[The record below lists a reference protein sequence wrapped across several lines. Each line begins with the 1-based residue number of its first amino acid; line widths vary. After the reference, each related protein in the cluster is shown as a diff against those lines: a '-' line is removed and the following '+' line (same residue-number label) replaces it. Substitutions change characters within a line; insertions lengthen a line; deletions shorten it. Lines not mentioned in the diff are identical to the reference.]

1 MCGEG
6 TLTNLQ
12 NILFDIYGISSFS
25 GMVSR
30 LKKEIIE
37 DIRNE
42 INPAKLSYFIPNFV
56 TDFTEIFS
64 YKEERDALVLKI
76 VDTYIKGKNYSLEE
90 VSDKNESIK
99 VDLCR
104 IIKDKKVEIIDFLNQ
119 NGNYG
124 VGKNTINNIL
134 SKKRFDNRTFFEKIV
149 ENSSSSNS
157 KTI

>member
-1 MCGEG
+1 
-6 TLTNLQ
+6 LYKYPDYIKVIQ
-12 NILFDIYGISSFS
+12 NYSN
-25 GMVSR
+25 V
-30 LKKEIIE
+30 KKEIIE

-64 YKEERDALVLKI
+64 YKEERDALVFKI
-76 VDTYIKGKNYSLEE
+76 VDTYIKDKNYILEE
-90 VSDKNESIK
+90 VSDKKESIK
-99 VDLCR
+99 VDLCK

-119 NGNYG
+119 DGNYG

-134 SKKRFDNRTFFEKIV
+134 SEKRFDNRTFVEKILG
-149 ENSSSSNS
+149 NSGSSNS

>member
-1 MCGEG
+1 VCGEG